1 MKRMAFLIT
10 LILPLAAQA
19 FDLQGH
25 RGARGLMPE
34 NTLPAFAAALSIG
47 VATLELDVAVTRDG
61 VVVVSHDPV
70 LQPRMVRR
78 PDGRF
83 LLDPGPAINTLT
95 FAELQQYDVGRI
107 NPNDRYSA
115 QFPRQRAVDGTRIP
129 RLTDVFALVRK
140 AGNDWV
146 RFNIELKSQPDRPDE
161 TLAPAALAETVIKLL
176 RAEAMTE
183 RVTIQSFDWRTLK
196 AVQRIAPELPTACL
210 TAERDWLNNLQRR
223 QPGASPWLGGLDLDD
238 YGGSTPR
245 LVQAA
250 GCQAWSPF
258 YRDLVTTDLPE
269 AQELGLPVVLWTIND
284 EAEMGRMIDLGI
296 DGIIT
301 DYPDRLRH
309 VVQAKGLPVPP
320 PTPVQP

>member
-1 MKRMAFLIT
+1 MKRLVFVIALAW
-10 LILPLAAQA
+10 PLTAPA

-47 VATLELDVAVTRDG
+47 VATLELDVAVTSDG

-83 LLDPGPAINTLT
+83 LLDPGPAIRALT
-95 FAELQQYDVGRI
+95 FAELQRYDVGRI

-161 TLAPAALAETVIKLL
+161 TLAPAALAETVIKLI
-176 RAEAMTE
+176 RAEEMTE

-196 AVQRIAPELPTACL
+196 EVQRIAPEIPTVCL

-223 QPGASPWLGGLDLDD
+223 QPGASPWLAGLDLDAF
-238 YGGSTPR
+238 GGSAPR

-250 GCQAWSPF
+250 GCQVWSPF
-258 YRDLVTTDLPE
+258 YRDLVTSDLPE
-269 AQELGLPVVLWTIND
+269 AQELGLPVVIWTVND
-284 EAEMGRMIDLGI
+284 EAEMGRLIDLGI

-320 PTPVQP
+320 PTPVAP

>member
-1 MKRMAFLIT
+1 MKRLVFVIALAW
-10 LILPLAAQA
+10 PLAAQA

-47 VATLELDVAVTRDG
+47 VATLELDVAVTSDG

-70 LQPRMVRR
+70 LQPKMVRR

-83 LLDPGPAINTLT
+83 LLDPGPAIKTLT
-95 FAELQQYDVGRI
+95 FAELQRYDVGRI

-129 RLTDVFALVRK
+129 RLIDVFALVRK

-161 TLAPAALAETVIKLL
+161 TLAPAALADTVIKLI
-176 RAEAMTE
+176 RAEEMTE

-196 AVQRIAPELPTACL
+196 AVQRIAPEIPTVCL

-223 QPGASPWLGGLDLDD
+223 QPGASPWLAGLDLDNH
-238 YGGSTPR
+238 GGSAPR
-245 LVQAA
+245 LVHAA
-250 GCQAWSPF
+250 GCQVWSPF

-269 AQELGLPVVLWTIND
+269 AQELGLPVVIWTVND
-284 EAEMGRMIDLGI
+284 EAEMGRLIDLGI

-320 PTPVQP
+320 PTPVKP